1 MKTWTQIMK
10 ISQGYCTLGNTFLV
24 VLVLINYH
32 RSNWCWKWLMLP
44 FTRLTSIYL
53 LLSKKQFWGLELF
66 TFWFLQS
73 FSKYFLLTKI
83 SKMLC
88 KYQRLVIISN
98 FIFLVPILVVY
109 QFDDILN
116 KTFFALYERQLLHK
130 CKFQNGDFQMQNF
143 NMILI

>member
-53 LLSKKQFWGLELF
+53 LLSKKQFWGLELS

-73 FSKYFLLTKI
+73 FSKNFLLTKI
-83 SKMLC
+83 SKMFC
-88 KYQRLVIISN
+88 KCMVIISI
-98 FIFLVPILVVY
+98 FIYLVPILKWY
-109 QFDDILN
+109 INLMTFN

-130 CKFQNGDFQMQNF
+130 CKFHNGNFQMQNF